1 MAAQKKPSGLGRGL
15 DELLDDNTPTTRTN
29 VSSGK
34 PLVVSKGE
42 VKAPNNSAITTLYG
56 NQTKSLYDQK
66 PRTRSVKSNFK
77 K

>member
-1 MAAQKKPSGLGRGL
+1 MASKKSGLGRGL
-15 DELLDDNTPTTRTN
+15 DDLLDDNVPTKRT
-29 VSSGK
+29 SK

-42 VKAPNNSAITTLYG
+42 VAEGSAPAAKPVNSAIFDTK
-56 NQTKSLYDQK
+56 TKSLYNTK

>member
-15 DELLDDNTPTTRTN
+15 DELLDDNTPTTRSN
-29 VSSGK
+29 AGK

-42 VKAPNNSAITTLYG
+42 VKASNNQNLTALYG
-56 NQTKSLYDQK
+56 NQTKSLYDER